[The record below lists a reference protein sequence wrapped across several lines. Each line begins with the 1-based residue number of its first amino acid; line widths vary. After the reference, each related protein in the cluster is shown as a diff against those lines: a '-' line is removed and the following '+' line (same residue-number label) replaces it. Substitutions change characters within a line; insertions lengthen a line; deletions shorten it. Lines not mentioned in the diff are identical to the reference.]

1 MVAGEASQE
10 RRHGCGGSKLGAQ
23 TWSRAKRRD
32 LSAPGGE
39 KACGMRSAS
48 CRQVPDARVR
58 DHVCAPSG
66 GVAWAWRPWG
76 VSVTVGEASQE
87 RRHGC
92 GGSKLGAQTWSRAER
107 RDLSALRGER
117 AWHGLGFMQTGPGR
131 TRPRP
136 CLRSQRRRCGTWHPG
151 RGVGRRHWGVSV
163 TVGEQ
168 TRRADMVASEATQPV
183 CSGEK
188 KGHGAGSI
196 PLGSQ
201 EVAPWTVFAL
211 SRPSEL
217 SAQCWVV
224 FSHGTWKVDSGVS
237 TLRAL
242 PKSHCCGCCTS
253 PARTGLLCMYLTTF
267 PRWRSSRIAR
277 S

>member
-1 MVAGEASQE
+1 MTQARAAAMVAGEASQE

-66 GVAWAWRPWG
+66 GVAWAWRP
-76 VSVTVGEASQE
+76 
-87 RRHGC
+87 
-92 GGSKLGAQTWSRAER
+92 
-107 RDLSALRGER
+107 
-117 AWHGLGFMQTGPGR
+117 
-131 TRPRP
+131 
-136 CLRSQRRRCGTWHPG
+136 
-151 RGVGRRHWGVSV
+151 WGVSV